1 MDTHVPA
8 PTLPGHLLN
17 MSDASLV
24 QMETPLLWLLFD
36 CRSFA
41 GHVFTARDASCFWR
55 WAIASGVQSS
65 TSPIWLVI
73 PEGSGPVKPLL
84 GVVIVLFGFSGRFWA
99 RRAKA
104 SGSKIGPWADRVAA
118 GGP

>member
-1 MDTHVPA
+1 V
-8 PTLPGHLLN
+8 
-17 MSDASLV
+17 LV
-24 QMETPLLWLLFD
+24 
-36 CRSFA
+36 
-41 GHVFTARDASCFWR
+41 
-55 WAIASGVQSS
+55 
-65 TSPIWLVI
+65 WLVI

-84 GVVIVLFGFSGRFWA
+84 GVVIFLFGFSGRFWV

>member
-1 MDTHVPA
+1 
-8 PTLPGHLLN
+8 
-17 MSDASLV
+17 MSSGLV
-24 QMETPLLWLLFD
+24 KM
-36 CRSFA
+36 
-41 GHVFTARDASCFWR
+41 
-55 WAIASGVQSS
+55 
-65 TSPIWLVI
+65 LVI